1 MGLTE
6 RALREL
12 MRILETGKFPSDDS
26 AASDLYFVVREALE
40 NRRTLSDRTAE
51 RDQLRILY
59 NTARDGMREVGELL
73 ETCRIELAESRAEVE
88 RLRGSEAKAW
98 EEFRA
103 LSVRGGA
110 AVDAATARADA
121 AEKELADVR
130 EALRSRHAAP
140 LAGQTVADAVTTA
153 LANGDSHYTAL
164 SSTAAGLRRAL
175 EEVKCRCSRGID
187 NHCPEC
193 GDDLDRVVNNGP
205 LNDDQFDAVK
215 AGDWYCKKCKSDA
228 AATGFKYWLDRQL
241 AVVVYQTCDRC
252 TALAASSDEH
262 ARRIKAEGLREVA
275 RAASVA
281 PGAKHWEW
289 DGLYNFIISEAD
301 RLEKEATDGR

>member
-164 SSTAAGLRRAL
+164 SSTVAGLRRAL
-175 EEVKCRCSRGID
+175 EEAKKLQAPAWTGMGKIASQAGHDIDDCECDQCTKWRGELISI
-187 NHCPEC
+187 
-193 GDDLDRVVNNGP
+193 
-205 LNDDQFDAVK
+205 QDAI
-215 AGDWYCKKCKSDA
+215 
-228 AATGFKYWLDRQL
+228 R
-241 AVVVYQTCDRC
+241 
-252 TALAASSDEH
+252 TALAASPADHE
-262 ARRIKAEGLREVA
+262 RRIKAEGLREVA

-301 RLEKEATDGR
+301 RLEKEATNGR

>member
-88 RLRGSEAKAW
+88 RLRGENTALDDKLWINFELRMECLKERDAAIARIKAVIDKYGDIEEDQSLMDVADALHSNGSEAWHQALKEQDKA
-98 EEFRA
+98 FT
-103 LSVRGGA
+103 
-110 AVDAATARADA
+110 ATARA
-121 AEKELADVR
+121 
-130 EALRSRHAAP
+130 EASE
-140 LAGQTVADAVTTA
+140 
-153 LANGDSHYTAL
+153 
-164 SSTAAGLRRAL
+164 STAAGLRRAL
-175 EEVKCRCSRGID
+175 EEIQEGLHAHCNEHDEECCRICLGEEIT
-187 NHCPEC
+187 
-193 GDDLDRVVNNGP
+193 
-205 LNDDQFDAVK
+205 A
-215 AGDWYCKKCKSDA
+215 
-228 AATGFKYWLDRQL
+228 
-241 AVVVYQTCDRC
+241 
-252 TALAASSDEH
+252 ALAASPDDH

-301 RLEKEATDGR
+301 RLEKEATNGR

>member
-88 RLRGSEAKAW
+88 RLQGESEVWRDGLK
-98 EEFRA
+98 
-103 LSVRGGA
+103 LSGEIFDRVTAERE
-110 AVDAATARADA
+110 AATTRATT
-121 AEKELADVR
+121 AEAQLAHWKKQHDIELLTADGLAD
-130 EALRSRHAAP
+130 
-140 LAGQTVADAVTTA
+140 
-153 LANGDSHYTAL
+153 
-164 SSTAAGLRRAL
+164 TAAGLRRAL
-175 EEVKCRCSRGID
+175 EEIQEGLHAHCNEHDEECCRICLGEEIT
-187 NHCPEC
+187 
-193 GDDLDRVVNNGP
+193 
-205 LNDDQFDAVK
+205 A
-215 AGDWYCKKCKSDA
+215 
-228 AATGFKYWLDRQL
+228 
-241 AVVVYQTCDRC
+241 
-252 TALAASSDEH
+252 ALAASSDEH

>member
-88 RLRGSEAKAW
+88 RLQGELA
-98 EEFRA
+98 EEQ
-103 LSVRGGA
+103 SA
-110 AVDAATARADA
+110 AANLGTLWATACGKLTDA
-121 AEKELADVR
+121 
-130 EALRSRHAAP
+130 
-140 LAGQTVADAVTTA
+140 Q
-153 LANGDSHYTAL
+153 
-164 SSTAAGLRRAL
+164 STAAGLRRAL
-175 EEVKCRCSRGID
+175 EDELSWSRA
-187 NHCPEC
+187 
-193 GDDLDRVVNNGP
+193 NGP
-205 LNDDQFDAVK
+205 CQAGLVK
-215 AGDWYCKKCKSDA
+215 
-228 AATGFKYWLDRQL
+228 
-241 AVVVYQTCDRC
+241 RC
-252 TALAASSDEH
+252 MCPHCITERSKAALAASPDEH

-301 RLEKEATDGR
+301 RLEKEATNGR